1 MLHEVWEVFSVW
13 PRSSSAFQSQNLPVY
28 GNNQILPVATIRSGI
43 SQSAQRLFTCWTVR
57 SLIPGENKISLHT
70 RPDRPWGP
78 PSSCTL
84 GNRALSSGS
93 GCRSVAL
100 STHPPP
106 ALKLRMSR
114 TTPLLRGHSVVQFV
128 EALRYNPEVGG
139 LDSRWC

>member
-1 MLHEVWEVFSVW
+1 VLHEVWEVFSVW

-28 GNNQILPVATIRSGI
+28 GERQTLPVATIRSGI

-57 SLIPGENKISLHT
+57 SLIPGENKISLHI
-70 RPDRPWGP
+70 RPDRPWGL

-93 GCRSVAL
+93 RSQGVAL

-106 ALKLRMSR
+106 ALRLRMGR
-114 TTPLLRGHSVVQFV
+114 TIPLLRGHAVVHFV
-128 EALRYNPEVGG
+128 AALRYNPKVGG
-139 LDSRWC
+139 LDSRSC